1 VRASRRSQPSRNA
14 ARVASLRSYPGT
26 YRLILTQGRAQP
38 IAPSIQTAVER
49 EVVLVDAFR
58 RANWIAPLIQAVVE
72 RQAVLLDAFR

>member
-1 VRASRRSQPSRNA
+1 
-14 ARVASLRSYPGT
+14 
-26 YRLILTQGRAQP
+26 
-38 IAPSIQTAVER
+38 VER